1 MSKDIRTFKKGEAV
15 ILYDGSIRRSSIE
28 LAEIAEDC
36 WYGADTVLITFGHF
50 NTRAN
55 KSSVHKAPATL
66 KFAIKKA
73 RL

>member
-1 MSKDIRTFKKGEAV
+1 MRDTRTFKKGEIV
-15 ILYDGSIRRSSIE
+15 ILYDGGTSRSSIE
-28 LAEIAEDC
+28 LAEIGEDA

-50 NTRAN
+50 NTRAS

-66 KFAIKKA
+66 KAAIKKA